1 MHYFKSVWN
10 VLDVI
15 IISISYVCIAFN
27 IYREV
32 KVGQL
37 LDALLKDQNSFADF
51 EFLTYWQIQ
60 FNNVIAFVVFL
71 AWIKVRHQKEKA
83 SEDLWV
89 EGKQLNFIHKS
100 QDCLGRLALSWPT
113 FPHP

>member
-15 IISISYVCIAFN
+15 IISISYVCIIFN

-60 FNNVIAFVVFL
+60 FNNIIAFAVFL

-83 SEDLWV
+83 SDDLRV
-89 EGKQLNFIHKS
+89 EGNKFHTQISRPF
-100 QDCLGRLALSWPT
+100 RAP
-113 FPHP
+113 